1 MLSLGKLA
9 PGQQRYYL
17 ATVAAGAEEY
27 YTGAKEAPG
36 EWTGRSASR
45 LGLVGEVDAETLH
58 HVLESRDPWTGERLT
73 HAQGAPKVPGFDATL
88 SAPKSVSLLFALGDP
103 EASNEVR
110 NAHDAAVAA
119 AIGVFE
125 ARAAAQLEHGAKIRS
140 MTLDRL
146 LRQLDQANVL
156 RLDSNTVVVVDEAS
170 MIGTRK
176 LARLLDHADTAGAKV
191 VLVGDHYQLPE
202 IDAGGAFAGLAAR
215 LSASQLLENR
225 RQVEPWER
233 STLAQLRAGDAD
245 VAFASYQGHQR
256 VLSPRRRRSTPRTV
270 GRRLVDR
277 PRRGFESFMLAGRNT
292 DVDDLNGR
300 ARDRVAAAG
309 VIGRDQLDVGG
320 RKFAVGDEIL
330 TTRNDYRLGVL
341 NGTRATITD
350 IDPSAGTIYARGD
363 AREVV
368 LPWEY
373 IAAGHVAHAYAL
385 TFHKAQ
391 GMTVHSAFVLA
402 DDTLDRPR
410 AYTGL
415 SRGTHHNALYITDP
429 PDQRR
434 DERHAPE
441 PANDAVARAREGMSR
456 MLAKS
461 MAIDGRERITEPRTT
476 NGVQLA
482 PEPPGLGPDLAP

>member
-1 MLSLGKLA
+1 
-9 PGQQRYYL
+9 
-17 ATVAAGAEEY
+17 
-27 YTGAKEAPG
+27 
-36 EWTGRSASR
+36 
-45 LGLVGEVDAETLH
+45 
-58 HVLESRDPWTGERLT
+58 
-73 HAQGAPKVPGFDATL
+73 
-88 SAPKSVSLLFALGDP
+88 
-103 EASNEVR
+103 
-110 NAHDAAVAA
+110 
-119 AIGVFE
+119 
-125 ARAAAQLEHGAKIRS
+125 

-256 VLSPRRRRSTPRTV
+256 VCHHEDGDRLREQ
-270 GRRLVDR
+270 LVDDWWTAR
-277 PRRGFESFMLAGRNT
+277 ARGFESFMLAGRNT